1 MPVKIK
7 FYGGCLHGQEQWIQ
21 DGQHRIEA
29 YDRRFVRDRMSIYA
43 PERFDMPVATIMDRC
58 SYQIQRYHEHR
69 GNCYREMMIGLLEGT
84 SLLHGEEYE
93 LERDMDR
100 IPWKFRTIPSFLY
113 EFDRWY
119 NVRMYLI
126 TGRKEFL
133 RDELHLPPSTRSLV
147 DEYGRVRPI
156 AG

>member
-1 MPVKIK
+1 MPQKVK
-7 FYGGCLHGQEQWIQ
+7 FYGGCLHGQELWIRDDQ
-21 DGQHRIEA
+21 DRIEA

-43 PERFDMPVATIMDRC
+43 PERFDMPVAEIADRC
-58 SYQIQRYHEHR
+58 SYEIRHYREQR
-69 GNCYREMMIGLLEGT
+69 GNCRRRMVVGLLEGS

-100 IPWKFRTIPSFLY
+100 IPWQPITIPSFLY

-133 RDELHLPPSTRSLV
+133 RDELHLPPSTRSLI
-147 DEYGRVRPI
+147 DEFGRACPI